1 MSDYEYDESAL
12 SDYDDEDEFESES
25 NDSWGLQTG
34 KLSLEDSMSFGYA
47 PEDETNNPQDMV
59 QIGSKFKFPLE
70 IVYQVLFVGGK
81 RGSGKSW
88 TSAVLMEEFE
98 RHGLQFV
105 CFDALDAHGHLC
117 ELDGIESIEPQRHE
131 TINMKKLVERLQQ
144 SGSSLIINMSG
155 LGLEMQQ
162 RLIADYCE
170 GILETMISDKGLMT
184 FFEECQDFIPQ
195 MGRPQSFAPIVRLCK
210 LGRAKG
216 YGVALISQRPAAVS
230 KEALS
235 QASVYM
241 IHNIINTKD
250 LNALKEQLSFGTDKA
265 TINKILSG
273 ITYAESGDM
282 VCYAP
287 EYYKDQGY
295 VVVGRVDNERRTQ
308 HKGKNINV
316 VSKLSQPMN
325 PMVSFN
331 DTYSSDTSKNLSKS
345 PHSFSD
351 AFSADNDS
359 NYDDSDDDNE
369 IDMES
374 ENKMPQYEWSATES
388 EELYSSVPEI
398 KNNFVKGAAIVS
410 IASSA
415 FYILSRFIVS
425 GRRG

>member
-1 MSDYEYDESAL
+1 MSDFDYDDFES
-12 SDYDDEDEFESES
+12 SDYDDDEDFENES

-34 KLSLEDSMSFGYA
+34 KLSLEDSMTFGYGL
-47 PEDETNNPQDMV
+47 EDNSENSKEMV
-59 QIGSKFKFPLE
+59 QIGTKFKFPLE
-70 IVYQVLFVGGK
+70 IIYQVLFVGGK

-88 TSAVLMEEFE
+88 SSAVLMEEFN

-105 CFDALDAHGHLC
+105 CFDALDAHGYLS
-117 ELDGIESIEPQRHE
+117 ELDGVESIEPQKHE
-131 TINMKKLVERLQQ
+131 TINMKKLVERLKN

-155 LGLEMQQ
+155 LSLEMQQ
-162 RLIADYCE
+162 SLIAEYCE
-170 GILETMISDKGLMT
+170 GILETMISDRGLMT

-195 MGRPQSFAPIVRLCK
+195 MGRPESFAPIVRLCK

-316 VSKLSQPMN
+316 VSKLSQPSHSS
-325 PMVSFN
+325 VSFN
-331 DTYSSDTSKNLSKS
+331 DTYSSDTFENPTTTST
-345 PHSFSD
+345 SFSD
-351 AFSADNDS
+351 AFTLE
-359 NYDDSDDDNE
+359 DDSDYDDDDEDFENE
-369 IDMES
+369 AES
-374 ENKMPQYEWSATES
+374 NIPQYEWSATET
-388 EELYSSVPEI
+388 EELYSKVPEI

-415 FYILSRFIVS
+415 FYIITRFIAS